1 MTTLELVRDLL
12 DKRLQDRNGRFSGT
26 VDSIVLDVHDDRPP
40 TVTAIEV
47 GAPVVLRR
55 VHPALARWARRLPV
69 TRIPLSALREVGSD
83 VELDFDAE
91 RHPQLLRVEKWF
103 RRHVIERIPGN
114 GR

>member
-12 DKRLQDRNGRFSGT
+12 DKRLQDRNGRFCGT
-26 VDSIVLDVHDDRPP
+26 VDSVLLEVHDDGAP

-69 TRIPLSALREVGSD
+69 TRIPLSELREVGAD
-83 VELDFDAE
+83 VEVDLDAE
-91 RHPQLLRVEKWF
+91 RHTQLLRVEKWL
-103 RRHVIERIPGN
+103 RRHVVERIPGN